1 MDLVVSREWLL
12 VSSYERCRQFIPQRF
27 GAVHR
32 FATRSFGLELSCR
45 IGFCDYDKSHDL
57 AQQAAAV
64 HNTQGINSNESG
76 SPYRQEVHTAKG
88 TATKTP
94 TISAADQFPSV
105 MHNPVAEN
113 GSSKFYRLLQI
124 WTYKGPFGCAYAAR
138 PGSMSF
144 SVSGGGSDCGNIIL
158 RARLGFQ

>member
-12 VSSYERCRQFIPQRF
+12 VSSYERCRQFILQRF

-32 FATRSFGLELSCR
+32 FAARSFGLELSCR

-105 MHNPVAEN
+105 MPQSLKTVHPIFTVCC
-113 GSSKFYRLLQI
+113 KFGLI
-124 WTYKGPFGCAYAAR
+124 K
-138 PGSMSF
+138 
-144 SVSGGGSDCGNIIL
+144 
-158 RARLGFQ
+158 ARLDAPMQLGRVRCRSQSLVGGRTVVTLF